1 MSNFS
6 VDFRF
11 YELRRITMNCRMLF
25 VSIVFGSMLLAL
37 VTLGSVAMPT
47 FSAWSTPVNLGTTIN
62 SPWVDAGA
70 ALSKNGLSLYFN
82 SDRPGGFGNQDIW
95 VSQRASF
102 HASWGTPWNL
112 GQVINTAD
120 LESNPSFSRDEHWM
134 FFNSTRPHGVGQL
147 DVWASYRANIH
158 DDFAW
163 TPPINLDAV
172 VNSAFFDGGAW
183 LVENDEGRSPLL
195 FFVSTRPGGPGGFDI
210 YVSAVANGSLGP
222 ATLVQELNS
231 AANDRRPSVRFDG
244 LEVIFDSDRPG
255 STGADL
261 WMSARETVSEPWSNP
276 VNLGST
282 VNSEA
287 DDIQPYLAAD
297 RQTLIF
303 ASNRSGGSGDHDLY
317 MSVRTKVL
325 GH

>member
-1 MSNFS
+1 
-6 VDFRF
+6 
-11 YELRRITMNCRMLF
+11 MNCRLLF
-25 VSIVFGSMLLAL
+25 VSIVSGSLLLAL
-37 VTLGSVAMPT
+37 VTLGSAAMPT

-62 SPWVDAGA
+62 SAWIDAGA
-70 ALSKNGLSLYFN
+70 ALSKNGLSLYLN

-95 VSQRASF
+95 VSQRADLHSP
-102 HASWGTPWNL
+102 WGTPWNL
-112 GQVINTAD
+112 GQVINTDALD
-120 LESNPSFSRDEHWM
+120 SVPSFSRDEHWM

-147 DVWASYRANIH
+147 DIWVSYRANVH

-163 TPPINLDAV
+163 TTPINLGAG
-172 VNSAFFDGGAW
+172 VNSASFDGGAW
-183 LVENDEGRSPLL
+183 LVENDEARSPLL
-195 FFVSTRPGGPGGFDI
+195 FFVSTRPGGLGGFDI
-210 YVSAVANGSLGP
+210 YVSAVANGSFGP
-222 ATLVQELNS
+222 ASLVQELNS

-255 STGADL
+255 SAGADL
-261 WMSARETVSEPWSNP
+261 WMSSRESASQPWSSP

-282 VNSEA
+282 LNSEA
-287 DDIQPYLAAD
+287 DDIQPYFGAD

-317 MSVRTKVL
+317 VSFRTRVA